1 MDNDTQIAEF
11 DNRAGI
17 ARFHT
22 GESPDLMDMILMLA
36 PGFSEDDMIYIKLQD
51 LNFIGRQY
59 HPNPGGGG
67 YENFEYAF
75 GPRGVNR
82 LDIDLF
88 DYIDIRMGSIRI
100 HMPGLLTITRS
111 HDASVEFN
119 PPPNPPPEEEQGYQ
133 FYSFVNS
140 ILQAEAK
147 RQDARRKGRNLAA
160 FRQTMGNLRPAGNTA
175 TPANWYAGPPN
186 PVPAMIAAPI
196 GPGNIIASGLTGLR
210 GTQKQQ
216 ALQLRELGTRIP
228 GAPGAG
234 RRRKARK
241 TRRRA

>member
-1 MDNDTQIAEF
+1 MDNNLIAHF

-17 ARFHT
+17 ARFYSD
-22 GESPDLMDMILMLA
+22 ESLDVIDMVLMLA
-36 PGFSEDDMIYIKLQD
+36 PGFSEEDDMISIELKN
-51 LNFIGRQY
+51 LNFIRREFHQ
-59 HPNPGGGG
+59 NPGGGG
-67 YENFEYAF
+67 YENFEYTF
-75 GPRGVNR
+75 GPRGENR
-82 LDIDLF
+82 LDIILF
-88 DYIDIRMGSIRI
+88 DYINIRFGSIRI
-100 HMPGLLTITRS
+100 FIPGLLTISKS

-119 PPPNPPPEEEQGYQ
+119 PPPNPPPEEEQGYE
-133 FYSFVNS
+133 FFSFVNS

-160 FRQTMGNLRPAGNTA
+160 FRQTMGNLRPAGNTVTLA
-175 TPANWYAGPPN
+175 N
-186 PVPAMIAAPI
+186 PVPANIAAPI

-216 ALQLRELGTRIP
+216 ALQLRELGTRHP

-241 TRRRA
+241 TRRA